1 MKRIPFITALFIAFA
16 LISCE
21 KDEGKGG
28 TSSISGKVLLRQYNS
43 NFTILLE
50 QYYASD
56 EDVFIVYGNDV
67 VYGDKTSTNYD
78 GTFRFDYLREGNYTI
93 FAYSEDSANFPT
105 RHEIPVIRQVN
116 ITGKNQDLVVS
127 PIVILK

>member
-1 MKRIPFITALFIAFA
+1 MKRIPYIVALFIAVA

-28 TSSISGKVLLRQYNS
+28 TSSISGKVMLRQYNT

-78 GTFRFDYLREGNYTI
+78 GTFRFDYLREGSYTI

-116 ITGKNQDLVVS
+116 ITGKNQDLVVN

>member
-1 MKRIPFITALFIAFA
+1 MKRIPFIIALFIAFA

-28 TSSISGKVLLRQYNS
+28 TSSISGKVILRQYNS

-93 FAYSEDSANFPT
+93 FAYSEDSVNFPT
-105 RHEIPVIRQVN
+105 KHEIPVIREVN